1 MNAALAAG
9 PEVATLAHFPD
20 SITDLPAPHRVILAL
35 VVARAEA
42 TGEAIAWHE
51 LVDSAIV
58 AIAAPDFPEAH
69 ELPRRNI
76 LRNMTSVVGDLFDY
90 GLLERT
96 PNGLSL
102 SERAEKAR
110 SGWNGE
116 FSKLVDRAKNTA
128 MFVH

>member
-1 MNAALAAG
+1 
-9 PEVATLAHFPD
+9 
-20 SITDLPAPHRVILAL
+20 VILAL
-35 VVARAEA
+35 VVARKET
-42 TGEAIAWHE
+42 TGAAIAWHE

-58 AIAAPDFPEAH
+58 AIATPDFPEAH
-69 ELPRRNI
+69 ALPRRNI

-102 SERAEKAR
+102 SDRAEKAR

-116 FSKLVDRAKNTA
+116 FSRLVENAMSTATLVD
-128 MFVH
+128 